1 MGTLGKF
8 LRFLSIMTLLTII
21 IFLSFFSVFQRGVE
35 KGVGC
40 FFIYCYHREKKGI
53 IIFTQVKVLR
63 LVLTLK
69 SDMSISAT

>member
-21 IFLSFFSVFQRGVE
+21 IFLSFFSVFERGVE
-35 KGVGC
+35 KVSLFTVTTG
-40 FFIYCYHREKKGI
+40 KKGI

-69 SDMSISAT
+69 SDLSISAT